1 MLEELFLKGKEMI
14 KSPYFLSRCVTGV
27 LSVGL
32 LLVLWIAL
40 TGKEKAREESAPF
53 PDHSQVQQ
61 SEKPAQLEA
70 SEQEMAA
77 AEDIVVDI
85 KGAVHKEGVYKL
97 AKGSRI
103 TDLIELAGGLTDQ
116 ADKNA
121 INLAEK
127 LSDEKVVYV
136 AKLGENIS
144 VIKGSSAE
152 AQSASADHQKPEKV
166 HLNRASLADLQSIPG
181 IGAKRAQDIID
192 VRESLG
198 GFKSLE
204 DLRKVSGIG
213 AKTLEKLKHEIS
225 LD

>member
-14 KSPYFLSRCVTGV
+14 KAPYFLSRCVTVV

-32 LLVLWIAL
+32 LLVLWLAL
-40 TGKEKAREESAPF
+40 AGGEKARKESVSF
-53 PDHSQVQQ
+53 PDHSQIQQ
-61 SEKPAQLEA
+61 SEKPAQPEA
-70 SEQEMAA
+70 SEQEVA

-103 TDLIELAGGLTDQ
+103 TDLIELAGGLTEQ

-127 LSDEKVVYV
+127 LSDEKVIYV

-144 VIKGSSAE
+144 VIKEPSSE
-152 AQSASADHQKPEKV
+152 TQSASTDHQKPEKV
-166 HLNRASLADLQSIPG
+166 HLNKASLADLQRISG

-204 DLRKVSGIG
+204 DLRKVPGIG
-213 AKTLEKLKHEIS
+213 AKTLEKLKHDIS

>member
-53 PDHSQVQQ
+53 PEHSQVQQ

-70 SEQEMAA
+70 SEQEIA

-127 LSDEKVVYV
+127 LSDEKVIYV

-152 AQSASADHQKPEKV
+152 TQSASADHQKSEKV

-213 AKTLEKLKHEIS
+213 AKTLEKLKHDIS

>member
-53 PDHSQVQQ
+53 PEHSQVQQ

-70 SEQEMAA
+70 SEQEIA

-127 LSDEKVVYV
+127 LSDEKVIYV

-152 AQSASADHQKPEKV
+152 TQSASADHQKSEKV
-166 HLNRASLADLQSIPG
+166 HLNRASLADLQRISG

-213 AKTLEKLKHEIS
+213 AKTLEKLKHDIS

>member
-14 KSPYFLSRCVTGV
+14 KAPYFLSRCVTVV

-32 LLVLWIAL
+32 LLVLWLAL
-40 TGKEKAREESAPF
+40 AGGEKARKESVSF
-53 PDHSQVQQ
+53 PDHSQIQQ
-61 SEKPAQLEA
+61 SEKPAQPEA
-70 SEQEMAA
+70 SEQELA

-103 TDLIELAGGLTDQ
+103 TDLIELAGGLTEQ

-127 LSDEKVVYV
+127 LSDEKVIYV

-152 AQSASADHQKPEKV
+152 TQSASADHQKSEKV

-204 DLRKVSGIG
+204 DLIKVPGIG

>member
-14 KSPYFLSRCVTGV
+14 KAPYFLSRCVTVV

-32 LLVLWIAL
+32 LLVLWLAL
-40 TGKEKAREESAPF
+40 AGGEKARKESVSF

-61 SEKPAQLEA
+61 SEKPAQPEA
-70 SEQEMAA
+70 SEQEVA

-103 TDLIELAGGLTDQ
+103 TDLIELAGGLTEQ

-127 LSDEKVVYV
+127 LSDEKVIYV

-144 VIKGSSAE
+144 VIKEPSSE
-152 AQSASADHQKPEKV
+152 TQSASADHQKPEKV
-166 HLNRASLADLQSIPG
+166 HLNKASLADLQRISG

-204 DLRKVSGIG
+204 DLRKVPGIG
-213 AKTLEKLKHEIS
+213 AKTLEKLKHDIS

>member
-14 KSPYFLSRCVTGV
+14 KAPYFLSRCVTVV

-32 LLVLWIAL
+32 LLVLWLAL
-40 TGKEKAREESAPF
+40 AGGEKARKESVSF
-53 PDHSQVQQ
+53 PDHSQIQQ
-61 SEKPAQLEA
+61 SEKPAQPEA
-70 SEQEMAA
+70 SEQEVA

-103 TDLIELAGGLTDQ
+103 TDLIELAGGLTEQ

-127 LSDEKVVYV
+127 LSDEKVIYV

-144 VIKGSSAE
+144 VIKEPSSE
-152 AQSASADHQKPEKV
+152 TQSASADHQKPEKV
-166 HLNRASLADLQSIPG
+166 HLNRASLADLQRISG

-204 DLRKVSGIG
+204 DLRKVPGIG
-213 AKTLEKLKHEIS
+213 AKTLEKLKHDIS

>member
-1 MLEELFLKGKEMI
+1 MLEELFLKSKEMI
-14 KSPYFLSRCVTGV
+14 KSPFSLSRCVTGV

-97 AKGSRI
+97 AK
-103 TDLIELAGGLTDQ
+103 E
-116 ADKNA
+116 
-121 INLAEK
+121 
-127 LSDEKVVYV
+127 VVSQ
-136 AKLGENIS
+136 I
-144 VIKGSSAE
+144 
-152 AQSASADHQKPEKV
+152 
-166 HLNRASLADLQSIPG
+166 
-181 IGAKRAQDIID
+181 
-192 VRESLG
+192 
-198 GFKSLE
+198 
-204 DLRKVSGIG
+204 
-213 AKTLEKLKHEIS
+213 
-225 LD
+225 

>member
-14 KSPYFLSRCVTGV
+14 KAPYFLSRCVTVV

-32 LLVLWIAL
+32 LLVLWLAL
-40 TGKEKAREESAPF
+40 AGGEKARKESVSF
-53 PDHSQVQQ
+53 PDHSQIQQ
-61 SEKPAQLEA
+61 SEKPAQPEA
-70 SEQEMAA
+70 SEQEVA

-152 AQSASADHQKPEKV
+152 TQSASADHQKSEKV

>member
-53 PDHSQVQQ
+53 PEHSQVQQ
-61 SEKPAQLEA
+61 SEKPAQPEA
-70 SEQEMAA
+70 SEQEVA

-103 TDLIELAGGLTDQ
+103 TDLIELAGGLTEQ

-127 LSDEKVVYV
+127 LSDEKVIYV

-144 VIKGSSAE
+144 VIKEPSSE
-152 AQSASADHQKPEKV
+152 TQSASADHQKPEKV
-166 HLNRASLADLQSIPG
+166 HLNRASLADLQRISG

-204 DLRKVSGIG
+204 DLRKVPGIG
-213 AKTLEKLKHEIS
+213 AKTLEKLKHDIS

>member
-14 KSPYFLSRCVTGV
+14 KSPYFLSHCVTGV

-70 SEQEMAA
+70 SEQEIA

-127 LSDEKVVYV
+127 LSDEKVIYV

-152 AQSASADHQKPEKV
+152 AQSASADHQKSEKV

>member
-14 KSPYFLSRCVTGV
+14 KAPYFLSRCVTVV

-32 LLVLWIAL
+32 LLVLWLAL
-40 TGKEKAREESAPF
+40 AGGEKARKESVSF
-53 PDHSQVQQ
+53 PDHSQIQQ
-61 SEKPAQLEA
+61 SEKPAQPEA
-70 SEQEMAA
+70 SEQELA

-103 TDLIELAGGLTDQ
+103 TDLIELAGGLTEQ

-127 LSDEKVVYV
+127 LSDEKVIYV

-144 VIKGSSAE
+144 VIKEPSSE
-152 AQSASADHQKPEKV
+152 TQSASADHQKPEKV
-166 HLNRASLADLQSIPG
+166 HLNKASLADLQRISG

-204 DLRKVSGIG
+204 DLRKVPGIG
-213 AKTLEKLKHEIS
+213 AKTLEKLKHDIS

>member
-14 KSPYFLSRCVTGV
+14 KAPYFLSRCVTVV

-32 LLVLWIAL
+32 LLVLWLAL
-40 TGKEKAREESAPF
+40 AGGEKARKESVSF
-53 PDHSQVQQ
+53 PDHSQIQQ
-61 SEKPAQLEA
+61 SEKPAQPEA
-70 SEQEMAA
+70 SEQEVA

-103 TDLIELAGGLTDQ
+103 TDLIELAGGLTEQ

-127 LSDEKVVYV
+127 LSDEKVIYV
-136 AKLGENIS
+136 AKLGKNIS
-144 VIKGSSAE
+144 VIKEPSSE
-152 AQSASADHQKPEKV
+152 TQSASADHQKPEKV
-166 HLNRASLADLQSIPG
+166 HLNRASLADLQRISG

-204 DLRKVSGIG
+204 DLRKVPGIG
-213 AKTLEKLKHEIS
+213 AKTLEKLKHDIS

>member
-14 KSPYFLSRCVTGV
+14 KAPYFLSRCVTVV

-32 LLVLWIAL
+32 LLVLWLAL

-53 PDHSQVQQ
+53 PEHSQVQQ

-70 SEQEMAA
+70 SEQEIA

-127 LSDEKVVYV
+127 LSDEKVIYV

-152 AQSASADHQKPEKV
+152 AQSASADHQKSEKV

>member
-1 MLEELFLKGKEMI
+1 MLEELFVKGKEMI
-14 KSPYFLSRCVTGV
+14 KAPYFLSRCVTVV

-32 LLVLWIAL
+32 LLVLWLAL

-53 PDHSQVQQ
+53 PEHSQVQQ

-70 SEQEMAA
+70 SEQEIA

-127 LSDEKVVYV
+127 LSDEKVIYV

-152 AQSASADHQKPEKV
+152 AQSASADHQKSEKV
-166 HLNRASLADLQSIPG
+166 HLNKASLADLQSIPG

>member
-53 PDHSQVQQ
+53 PEHSQVQQ

-70 SEQEMAA
+70 SEQEIA

>member
-14 KSPYFLSRCVTGV
+14 KAPYFLSRCVTVV

-40 TGKEKAREESAPF
+40 AGGEKARKESVSF

-61 SEKPAQLEA
+61 SEKPAQPEA
-70 SEQEMAA
+70 SEQEVA

-85 KGAVHKEGVYKL
+85 KGAVYKEGVYKL

-103 TDLIELAGGLTDQ
+103 TDLIELAGGLTEQ

-127 LSDEKVVYV
+127 LSDEKVIYV

-144 VIKGSSAE
+144 VIKEPSSE

>member
-53 PDHSQVQQ
+53 PEHSQVQQ

-70 SEQEMAA
+70 SEQEIA
-77 AEDIVVDI
+77 AEDIIVDI

-103 TDLIELAGGLTDQ
+103 TDLIELAGGLTEQ

-127 LSDEKVVYV
+127 LSDEKVIYV

-144 VIKGSSAE
+144 VIKELSSE
-152 AQSASADHQKPEKV
+152 TQSASVDHQKPEKV
-166 HLNRASLADLQSIPG
+166 HLNRASLADLQRISG

-204 DLRKVSGIG
+204 DLRKVPGIG
-213 AKTLEKLKHEIS
+213 AKTLEKLKHDIS

>member
-53 PDHSQVQQ
+53 PEHSQVQQ

-70 SEQEMAA
+70 SEQEIA

-127 LSDEKVVYV
+127 LSDEKVIYV

-152 AQSASADHQKPEKV
+152 AQSASADHQKSEKV
-166 HLNRASLADLQSIPG
+166 HLNRASLADLQRISG

>member
-53 PDHSQVQQ
+53 PEHSQVQQ

-70 SEQEMAA
+70 SEQEIA

-127 LSDEKVVYV
+127 LSDEKVIYV

-152 AQSASADHQKPEKV
+152 TQSASADHQKSEKV

>member
-14 KSPYFLSRCVTGV
+14 KAPYFLSRCVTVV

-32 LLVLWIAL
+32 LLVLWLAL
-40 TGKEKAREESAPF
+40 AGGEKARKESVSF
-53 PDHSQVQQ
+53 PDHSQIQQ
-61 SEKPAQLEA
+61 SEKPAQPEA
-70 SEQEMAA
+70 SEQEVA

-103 TDLIELAGGLTDQ
+103 TDLIELAGGLTEQ

-127 LSDEKVVYV
+127 LSDEKVIYV

-144 VIKGSSAE
+144 VIKEPSSE
-152 AQSASADHQKPEKV
+152 TQSASADHQKPEKV
-166 HLNRASLADLQSIPG
+166 HLNRTSLADLQRISG

-204 DLRKVSGIG
+204 DLRKVPGIG
-213 AKTLEKLKHEIS
+213 AKTLEKLKHDIS

>member
-53 PDHSQVQQ
+53 PEHSQVQQ

-70 SEQEMAA
+70 SEQEVAV
-77 AEDIVVDI
+77 EDIVVDI

-103 TDLIELAGGLTDQ
+103 TDLIELAGGLTEQ
-116 ADKNA
+116 ADKTA

-127 LSDEKVVYV
+127 LSDEKVIYV

-144 VIKGSSAE
+144 VIKEPSSE
-152 AQSASADHQKPEKV
+152 TQSASADHQKPEKV
-166 HLNRASLADLQSIPG
+166 HLNRASLADLQRISG

-204 DLRKVSGIG
+204 DLRKVPGIG
-213 AKTLEKLKHEIS
+213 AKTLEKLKHDIS

>member
-53 PDHSQVQQ
+53 PEHSQVQQ

-70 SEQEMAA
+70 SEQEIAV
-77 AEDIVVDI
+77 EDIVVDI

-127 LSDEKVVYV
+127 LSDEKVIYV

-152 AQSASADHQKPEKV
+152 TQSASADHQKSEKV

-213 AKTLEKLKHEIS
+213 AKTLEKLKHDIS

>member
-53 PDHSQVQQ
+53 PEHSQVQQ

-70 SEQEMAA
+70 SEQEIAV
-77 AEDIVVDI
+77 EDIVVDI

-116 ADKNA
+116 DDKNA

-127 LSDEKVVYV
+127 LSDEKVIYV

-152 AQSASADHQKPEKV
+152 TQSASADHQKSEKV

-213 AKTLEKLKHEIS
+213 AKTLEKLKHDIS

>member
-1 MLEELFLKGKEMI
+1 MFEELFLKGKEMI
-14 KSPYFLSRCVTGV
+14 KAPYFLSRCVTVV

-53 PDHSQVQQ
+53 PEHSQVQQ

-70 SEQEMAA
+70 SEQEIA

-103 TDLIELAGGLTDQ
+103 TDLIELAGGLTEQ

-127 LSDEKVVYV
+127 LSDEKVIYV

-144 VIKGSSAE
+144 VIKELSSE
-152 AQSASADHQKPEKV
+152 TQSASVDHQKPEKV
-166 HLNRASLADLQSIPG
+166 HLNRASLADLQRISG

-204 DLRKVSGIG
+204 DLRKVPGIG
-213 AKTLEKLKHEIS
+213 AKTLEKLKHDIS

>member
-14 KSPYFLSRCVTGV
+14 KAPYFLSRCVTVV

-32 LLVLWIAL
+32 LLVLWLAL
-40 TGKEKAREESAPF
+40 AGGEKARKESVSF
-53 PDHSQVQQ
+53 PDHSQIQQ
-61 SEKPAQLEA
+61 SEKPAQPEA
-70 SEQEMAA
+70 SEQEVA

-103 TDLIELAGGLTDQ
+103 TDLIELAGGLTEQ

-127 LSDEKVVYV
+127 LSDEKVIYV

-144 VIKGSSAE
+144 VIKEPSSE
-152 AQSASADHQKPEKV
+152 TQSASADHQKPEKV
-166 HLNRASLADLQSIPG
+166 HLNKASLADLQRISG

-204 DLRKVSGIG
+204 DLRKVPGIG
-213 AKTLEKLKHEIS
+213 AKTLEKLKHDIS

>member
-14 KSPYFLSRCVTGV
+14 KAPYFLSRCVTVV

-32 LLVLWIAL
+32 LLVLWLAL
-40 TGKEKAREESAPF
+40 AGGEKARKESVSF
-53 PDHSQVQQ
+53 PDHSQIQQ
-61 SEKPAQLEA
+61 SDRPAQPEA
-70 SEQEMAA
+70 SEQEVA

-103 TDLIELAGGLTDQ
+103 TDLIELAGGLTEQ

-127 LSDEKVVYV
+127 LSDEKVIYV

-144 VIKGSSAE
+144 VIKEPSSE
-152 AQSASADHQKPEKV
+152 TQSASADHQKPEKV
-166 HLNRASLADLQSIPG
+166 HLNRASLADLQRISG

-204 DLRKVSGIG
+204 DLRKVPGIG
-213 AKTLEKLKHEIS
+213 AKTLEKLKHDIS

>member
-53 PDHSQVQQ
+53 PEHSQVQQ

-70 SEQEMAA
+70 SEQEIA

-127 LSDEKVVYV
+127 LSDEKVIYV
-136 AKLGENIS
+136 AKLG
-144 VIKGSSAE
+144 
-152 AQSASADHQKPEKV
+152 
-166 HLNRASLADLQSIPG
+166 
-181 IGAKRAQDIID
+181 
-192 VRESLG
+192 
-198 GFKSLE
+198 
-204 DLRKVSGIG
+204 
-213 AKTLEKLKHEIS
+213 
-225 LD
+225 

>member
-14 KSPYFLSRCVTGV
+14 KAPYFLSRCVTGV

-53 PDHSQVQQ
+53 PEHSQVQQ

-70 SEQEMAA
+70 SEQEIA

-127 LSDEKVVYV
+127 LSDEKVIYV

-152 AQSASADHQKPEKV
+152 AQSASADHQKSEKV

>member
-1 MLEELFLKGKEMI
+1 MFEELFLKGKEMI
-14 KSPYFLSRCVTGV
+14 KAPYFLSRCVTVV

-53 PDHSQVQQ
+53 PEHSQVQQ

-70 SEQEMAA
+70 SEQEIA

-103 TDLIELAGGLTDQ
+103 TDLIELAGGLTEQ

-127 LSDEKVVYV
+127 LSDEKVIYV

-144 VIKGSSAE
+144 VIKELSSE
-152 AQSASADHQKPEKV
+152 TQSASVDHQKPEKV
-166 HLNRASLADLQSIPG
+166 HLNRASLADLQRISG

-204 DLRKVSGIG
+204 DLRKVLGIG
-213 AKTLEKLKHEIS
+213 AKTLEKLKHDIS

>member
-14 KSPYFLSRCVTGV
+14 KAPYFLSRCVTVV

-32 LLVLWIAL
+32 LLVLWLAL
-40 TGKEKAREESAPF
+40 AGGEKARKESVSF
-53 PDHSQVQQ
+53 PDHSQIQQ
-61 SEKPAQLEA
+61 SEKSAQPEA
-70 SEQEMAA
+70 SEQEVA

-103 TDLIELAGGLTDQ
+103 TDLIELAGGLTEQ

-127 LSDEKVVYV
+127 LSDEKVIYV

-144 VIKGSSAE
+144 VIKEPSSE
-152 AQSASADHQKPEKV
+152 TQSASADHQKPEKV
-166 HLNRASLADLQSIPG
+166 HLNRASLADLQRISG

-204 DLRKVSGIG
+204 DLRKVPGIG
-213 AKTLEKLKHEIS
+213 AKTLEKLKHDIS

>member
-14 KSPYFLSRCVTGV
+14 KAPYFLSRCVTVV

-53 PDHSQVQQ
+53 PEHSQVQQ

-70 SEQEMAA
+70 SEQEIA

-103 TDLIELAGGLTDQ
+103 TDLIELAGGLTEQ

-127 LSDEKVVYV
+127 LSDEKVIYV

-144 VIKGSSAE
+144 VIKELSSE
-152 AQSASADHQKPEKV
+152 TQSASVDHQKPEKV
-166 HLNRASLADLQSIPG
+166 HLNRASLADLQRISG

-204 DLRKVSGIG
+204 DLRKVPGIG
-213 AKTLEKLKHEIS
+213 AKTLEKLKHDIS

>member
-14 KSPYFLSRCVTGV
+14 KAPYFLSRCVTVV

-32 LLVLWIAL
+32 LLVLWLAL
-40 TGKEKAREESAPF
+40 AGGEKARKESVSF
-53 PDHSQVQQ
+53 PDHSQIQQ
-61 SEKPAQLEA
+61 SEKPAQPEA
-70 SEQEMAA
+70 SEQEVA

-85 KGAVHKEGVYKL
+85 KGAVYKEGVYKL

-103 TDLIELAGGLTDQ
+103 TDLIELAGGLTEQ

-127 LSDEKVVYV
+127 LSDEKVIYV

-144 VIKGSSAE
+144 VIKEPSSE

>member
-14 KSPYFLSRCVTGV
+14 KAPYFLSRCVTVV

-32 LLVLWIAL
+32 LLVLWLAL
-40 TGKEKAREESAPF
+40 AGGEKAREESVSF
-53 PDHSQVQQ
+53 PDHSQIQQ

-103 TDLIELAGGLTDQ
+103 TDLIELAGGLTEQ

-127 LSDEKVVYV
+127 LSDEKVIYV

-144 VIKGSSAE
+144 VIKEPSSE
-152 AQSASADHQKPEKV
+152 TQSASADHQKPEKV
-166 HLNRASLADLQSIPG
+166 HLNKASLADLQRISG

-204 DLRKVSGIG
+204 DLRKVPGIG
-213 AKTLEKLKHEIS
+213 AKTLEKLKHDIS

>member
-14 KSPYFLSRCVTGV
+14 KAPYFLSRCVTVV

-32 LLVLWIAL
+32 LLVLWLAL
-40 TGKEKAREESAPF
+40 AGGEKARKESVSF
-53 PDHSQVQQ
+53 PDHSQIQQ
-61 SEKPAQLEA
+61 SEKPAQPEA
-70 SEQEMAA
+70 SEQEVAV
-77 AEDIVVDI
+77 EDIVVDI

-103 TDLIELAGGLTDQ
+103 TDLIELAGGLTEQ

-127 LSDEKVVYV
+127 LSDEKVIYV

-144 VIKGSSAE
+144 VIKEPSSE
-152 AQSASADHQKPEKV
+152 TQSASADHQKPEKV
-166 HLNRASLADLQSIPG
+166 HLNRASLADLQRISG

-204 DLRKVSGIG
+204 DLRKVPGIG
-213 AKTLEKLKHEIS
+213 AKTLEKLKHDIS

>member
-14 KSPYFLSRCVTGV
+14 KAPYFLSRCVTVV

-32 LLVLWIAL
+32 LLVLWLAL
-40 TGKEKAREESAPF
+40 AGGEKARKESVSF
-53 PDHSQVQQ
+53 PDHSKIQQ
-61 SEKPAQLEA
+61 SEKSAQPEA
-70 SEQEMAA
+70 SEQEVA

-85 KGAVHKEGVYKL
+85 KGAVYKEGVYKL

-103 TDLIELAGGLTDQ
+103 TDLIELAGGLTEQ

-127 LSDEKVVYV
+127 LSDEKVIYV

-144 VIKGSSAE
+144 VIKEPSSE
-152 AQSASADHQKPEKV
+152 TQSASADHQKPEKV
-166 HLNRASLADLQSIPG
+166 HLNRASLADLQRISG

-204 DLRKVSGIG
+204 DLRKVPGIG
-213 AKTLEKLKHEIS
+213 AKTLEKLKHDIS

>member
-53 PDHSQVQQ
+53 PEHSQVQQ

-70 SEQEMAA
+70 SEQEIA

-127 LSDEKVVYV
+127 LSDEKVIYV

-152 AQSASADHQKPEKV
+152 TQSASADHQKSEKV

-204 DLRKVSGIG
+204 DLRKVPGIG

>member
-14 KSPYFLSRCVTGV
+14 KAPYFLSRCVTVV

-32 LLVLWIAL
+32 LLVLWLAL

-53 PDHSQVQQ
+53 PEHSQVQQ
-61 SEKPAQLEA
+61 LEKPAQLEA
-70 SEQEMAA
+70 SEQEIA

-127 LSDEKVVYV
+127 LSDEKVIYV

-152 AQSASADHQKPEKV
+152 AQSASADHQKSEKV